1 MALGPLPPN
10 PRLSGVPRRL
20 PRPLPPLLLLCP
32 IGSLLSAG
40 RGCQV
45 PQSRGC
51 SIFTPPHSELHWD
64 ATVSLEASRLLP
76 SRLVGFLLPPPP
88 TFNHLFT
95 AVTQRKASPGGNPPN
110 QHELGLFGA
119 FLGWGANQQG
129 GETWAVWQEE
139 ILTRRRCTA
148 AENFLSNRDF

>member
-1 MALGPLPPN
+1 MKWRRAPLPPN

-20 PRPLPPLLLLCP
+20 RPLPPSPLLLLCP

-51 SIFTPPHSELHWD
+51 SIFNPPHSELHWG

-76 SRLVGFLLPPPP
+76 SRLGGFLLPPPP

-95 AVTQRKASPGGNPPN
+95 GVTQRKASPGGNTPN
-110 QHELGLFGA
+110 QLELGLFG
-119 FLGWGANQQG
+119 GGVANQQG
-129 GETWAVWQEE
+129 GLGSLAGGGDAVLVGIFCQT
-139 ILTRRRCTA
+139 L
-148 AENFLSNRDF
+148 DF